1 MRLRKIGVCT
11 AALSLAAVSLA
22 GAGVMAPTA
31 AALTAPVAMTAD
43 ELPTWQTNG
52 IVWAMAQA
60 DGVVFAGGTFSS
72 VRPPGAALSTDEK
85 PAVNF
90 VALDAAT
97 GEPTSCELSFTVG
110 DGLATVR
117 ALKVSPDGKTLYAGG
132 RFGTVN
138 GVKVSNVAAIDIAS
152 CTPRS
157 DFKPSVSATVRALAV
172 TGDDVYLGGDFT
184 TVEGKA
190 RRYFASV
197 TSSGALRS
205 WTADADKPGRA
216 VEATPDGKNVILGG
230 DFFTVRGANSH
241 ALAVVDSTSGALT
254 KGYPLGF
261 LPARTVVKDIVTDA
275 TGFYTA
281 QEGNPVEGRIAFNL
295 SDFNQRWRDTC
306 VGATQAVEVY
316 KGVLYSGS
324 HAHRCDGAGGFTNRE
339 RQHLLAQSVHGPALL
354 GWFPDTND
362 GLGEKIGPRVLA
374 TASRDG
380 TDYLWVGGEFTTVNG
395 EPQQGLTRFASGP
408 DTGAPPTP
416 QVSVSSTRP
425 GTVDVRWQASLD
437 LDDSRLTYRV
447 YRDGSDNPVHTVS
460 GSSSLGKRPQLTF
473 TDTGVTPGST
483 HTYRITASDGVN
495 TSARSA
501 SVKVTVAATA
511 DRYAQRIIAD
521 GANLYWRFEEAD
533 GTFAADSSGKNN
545 NGVHKNGPTRGLT
558 PGMAG
563 SRAGIG
569 YLGDDEYTYS
579 DTVTWRPAAYSI
591 ETWFKTTTKT
601 GGKLIGFGPLQE
613 QLDIP
618 AGRFAK
624 DDKHI
629 YMDNR
634 GRLVFGVNTD
644 RKISY
649 ISTRQSFN
657 NGAWHHVVA
666 TQGRDGTR
674 LYVDG
679 KLQTK
684 PNRVTF
690 SQNYVGS
697 WHVGGGRM
705 GTNWPQRPSSVFFNG
720 EIDETAVY
728 PKVLTPAQISQ
739 HRRLGSFLAR
749 HAPAGQIG
757 IASQKVPPSLTNAPA
772 AGAEETVTGDKEAT
786 TGLWEALFYE
796 AACVQRIPPFKC
808 E

>member
-1 MRLRKIGVCT
+1 MRLRSLAGG
-11 AALSLAAVSLA
+11 ALALLLAAVSSV
-22 GAGVMAPTA
+22 GAGVMTAEPA
-31 AALTAPVAMTAD
+31 AALTEPVAMTAD

-306 VGATQAVEVY
+306 LGATQAVEVY
-316 KGVLYSGS
+316 KGVVYSGS
-324 HAHRCDGAGGFTNRE
+324 HAHDCLTMSAFPSGE

-362 GLGEKIGPRVLA
+362 GIGEQIGPRVIT
-374 TASRDG
+374 TAAKSG
-380 TDYLWVGGEFTTVNG
+380 TDYMWVGGEFTRVG
-395 EPQQGLTRFASGP
+395 DEPQQSLTRFAGHP
-408 DTGAPPTP
+408 DTGAP
-416 QVSVSSTRP
+416 SVPRVTASSTTP
-425 GTVDVRWQASLD
+425 GKIDVRWRSSLD

-447 YRDGSDNPVHTVS
+447 YRDGSSTPIHTVT
-460 GSSSLGKRPQLTF
+460 GSSLLWKRPQLTF
-473 TDTGVTPGST
+473 TDTDITAGSS
-483 HTYRITASDGVN
+483 HTYQVTASDGTN
-495 TSARSA
+495 TSDRSKT
-501 SVKVTVAATA
+501 VKVTAAVTA
-511 DRYAQRIIAD
+511 NAYANRVVAD
-521 GANLYWRFEEAD
+521 GANLYWRFEEPD
-533 GTFAADSSGKNN
+533 GTFAADSSGTNN
-545 NGVHKNGPTRGLT
+545 NGVHRESPIRVVT
-558 PGMAG
+558 PGAVPGSNAAIDYLGRWTPGWAG
-563 SRAGIG
+563 SSVR
-569 YLGDDEYTYS
+569 EYTYS
-579 DTVTWRPAAYSI
+579 DRSSGRPTAYSI
-591 ETWFKTTTKT
+591 ETWVRTTSRT
-601 GGKLIGFGPLQE
+601 GGKLVGFGERDGTRTGVL
-613 QLDIP
+613 
-618 AGRFAK
+618 GRG
-624 DDKHI
+624 DKQI
-629 YMDNR
+629 YMGNG
-634 GRLVFGVNTD
+634 GRLWFGV
-644 RKISY
+644 Y
-649 ISTRQSFN
+649 
-657 NGAWHHVVA
+657 NGAARTIHSSRPYNDGKWHHVVA
-666 TQGRDGTR
+666 TQSPGTGMR

-679 KLQTK
+679 VLQARD
-684 PNRVTF
+684 PRVTR
-690 SQNYVGS
+690 SADYTGY
-697 WHVGGGRM
+697 WHTGGGDVRGLATWM
-705 GTNWPQRPSSVFFNG
+705 IGPHNPSSWFFKG
-720 EIDETAVY
+720 QLDETAVY
-728 PKVLTPAQISQ
+728 PRVLSPAQVAQ
-739 HRRLGSFLAR
+739 HHALGTRTS
-749 HAPAGQIG
+749 P
-757 IASQKVPPSLTNAPA
+757 
-772 AGAEETVTGDKEAT
+772 
-786 TGLWEALFYE
+786 
-796 AACVQRIPPFKC
+796 
-808 E
+808 